1 MSDASKPEPGSRLK
15 LHPSNRRIEGFSDGV
30 FAVAVT
36 IIVLEVRI
44 PDSLAFSSDA
54 AAFQQFITLL
64 AIYALSFVVVGI
76 LWANHHYLVLTLP
89 TSDRE
94 TLWLNNH
101 VLFWVTMV
109 PVVARFFGQHPTS
122 PRATAAY
129 AFVVMMCTV
138 SLTLLRRH
146 AWQTSG
152 NHFHRALHR
161 RVFRRVWIAIAA
173 YAAVIPLAFLN
184 VRLSWALL
192 IILPAMFFLPIVRV
206 RADGAQIAASRDAD
220 HSNVGAECA

>member
-1 MSDASKPEPGSRLK
+1 MSDDSKADVGLPQ
-15 LHPSNRRIEGFSDGV
+15 LHPSNRRIEGFSEGV

-36 IIVLEVRI
+36 IIVLEVRV
-44 PDSLAFSSDA
+44 PDSLAFANDA

-89 TSDRE
+89 TTDRQ

-109 PVVARFFGQHPTS
+109 PVVARFFGLHPTS

-129 AFVVMMCTV
+129 SFVVMMCTCAL
-138 SLTLLRRH
+138 SLLRRH
-146 AWQTSG
+146 AARLSADR
-152 NHFHRALHR
+152 FHRALHR
-161 RVFRRVWIAIAA
+161 RVFRKVWIAIAA
-173 YAAVIPLAFLN
+173 YAAAIPLAFLN

-192 IILPAMFFLPIVRV
+192 VILPAMFFLPIVRV
-206 RADGAQIAASRDAD
+206 ETLSR
-220 HSNVGAECA
+220 H

>member
-1 MSDASKPEPGSRLK
+1 VNGDRKPSPTLSLELR
-15 LHPSNRRIEGFSDGV
+15 PSNRRIEAFSDGV

-36 IIVLEVRI
+36 IIVLEVRV
-44 PDSLAFSSDA
+44 PDSLAFANDA
-54 AAFQQFITLL
+54 VAFQQFVTLL

-76 LWANHHYLVLTLP
+76 LWANHHYLVTTLP
-89 TSDRE
+89 SSDRA

-109 PVVARFFGQHPTS
+109 PVVARFFGLHPTS

-129 AFVVMMCTV
+129 AFVVMMCTG
-138 SLTLLRRH
+138 SLTMLRRH
-146 AWQTSG
+146 ASRISADE
-152 NHFHRALHR
+152 FHRAIHR
-161 RVFRRVWIAIAA
+161 RVFRKVWIAIAA
-173 YAAVIPLAFLN
+173 YAAAIPLAFVS

-206 RADGAQIAASRDAD
+206 DDTRQ
-220 HSNVGAECA
+220 

>member
-1 MSDASKPEPGSRLK
+1 VRGNSSTEPSPRLE
-15 LHPSNRRIEGFSDGV
+15 LHPSNRRIEAFSDGV

-36 IIVLEVRI
+36 IIVLEVRV
-44 PDSLAFSSDA
+44 PDSLAFMNDVA
-54 AAFQQFITLL
+54 ALQEFATLL

-76 LWANHHYLVLTLP
+76 LWANHHYLIATLP
-89 TSDRE
+89 SADRA

-109 PVVARFFGQHPTS
+109 PVVARFFGLHPTS

-129 AFVVMMCTV
+129 AFVIMMCTA

-146 AWQTSG
+146 ASRKSANQ
-152 NHFHRALHR
+152 FHRALHL

-173 YAAVIPLAFLN
+173 YATAIPLAF
-184 VRLSWALL
+184 VSIGLSWALL
-192 IILPAMFFLPIVRV
+192 VILPAMFFLPIVSLEGTRK
-206 RADGAQIAASRDAD
+206 RSA
-220 HSNVGAECA
+220 

>member
-1 MSDASKPEPGSRLK
+1 MKRVQDTE

-36 IIVLEVRI
+36 IIVLEVRV
-44 PDSLAFSSDA
+44 PDSLAFANDA
-54 AAFQQFITLL
+54 AGLQQFLTLF

-76 LWANHHYLVLTLP
+76 LWANHHYLILTLSG
-89 TSDRE
+89 TDRA

-109 PVVARFFGQHPTS
+109 PVVARFFGLHPTS
-122 PRATAAY
+122 ARATAAY

-138 SLTLLRRH
+138 ALTLLRSH
-146 AWQTSG
+146 ASRATA
-152 NHFHRALHR
+152 NRFHRALHR
-161 RVFRRVWIAIAA
+161 RVFRKVWIAIAA
-173 YAAVIPLAFLN
+173 YAAAIPLAFVN
-184 VRLSWALL
+184 VKLSWALL

-206 RADGAQIAASRDAD
+206 KSKLARDRA
-220 HSNVGAECA
+220 

>member
-1 MSDASKPEPGSRLK
+1 MKRASATE
-15 LHPSNRRIEGFSDGV
+15 LHPSNRRIEDFSDGV

-36 IIVLEVRI
+36 IIVLEVRV
-44 PDSLAFSSDA
+44 PDSLAFANDVGA
-54 AAFQQFITLL
+54 LQQFFTLL
-64 AIYALSFVVVGI
+64 AIYVLSFVVVGI

-89 TSDRE
+89 STDRA

-109 PVVARFFGQHPTS
+109 PVVARFFGLHPTS

-138 SLTLLRRH
+138 ALTLLRRH
-146 AWQTSG
+146 ASRISA

-161 RVFRRVWIAIAA
+161 RVFRKVWIAIAA
-173 YAAVIPLAFLN
+173 YAAAIPLAFVN

-206 RADGAQIAASRDAD
+206 EAPKVSDMGRHGLGRSPR
-220 HSNVGAECA
+220 S

>member
-1 MSDASKPEPGSRLK
+1 VSGDRKSPSLLLELR
-15 LHPSNRRIEGFSDGV
+15 PSNRRIEAFSDGV

-36 IIVLEVRI
+36 IIVLEVRV
-44 PDSLAFSSDA
+44 PDSLAFANDA
-54 AAFQQFITLL
+54 LAFRQFVTLL

-76 LWANHHYLVLTLP
+76 LWANHHYLVTTLHS
-89 TSDRE
+89 TDRA

-109 PVVARFFGQHPTS
+109 PVVARFFGLHPTS
-122 PRATAAY
+122 PRAIAAY

-146 AWQTSG
+146 ASQISS
-152 NHFHRALHR
+152 NQFHRAVHR
-161 RVFRRVWIAIAA
+161 RVFRKVWIAIAA
-173 YAAVIPLAFLN
+173 YAVAIPLAFVN

-192 IILPAMFFLPIVRV
+192 VILPAMFFLPIVRADDN
-206 RADGAQIAASRDAD
+206 RA
-220 HSNVGAECA
+220 

>member
-1 MSDASKPEPGSRLK
+1 VSGDEKSGPSLPVE
-15 LHPSNRRIEGFSDGV
+15 LHPSNRRIEAFSDGV

-36 IIVLEVRI
+36 IIVLEVRV
-44 PDSLAFSSDA
+44 PDSLAFANDA
-54 AAFQQFITLL
+54 AAFQQFVTLL

-76 LWANHHYLVLTLP
+76 LWANHHYLVVTLP
-89 TSDRE
+89 SSDRA

-109 PVVARFFGQHPTS
+109 PVVARFFGLHPTS

-129 AFVVMMCTV
+129 AFVVMMCTG

-146 AWQTSG
+146 ASRISA
-152 NHFHRALHR
+152 NRFHRALHR
-161 RVFRRVWIAIAA
+161 RVFQRVWIAIAA
-173 YAAVIPLAFLN
+173 YAAAIPLAFVN

-206 RADGAQIAASRDAD
+206 DPANR
-220 HSNVGAECA
+220 